1 MGKFKFS
8 DYTPANV
15 AKPAKVLDGGGYT
28 SANNLLKFAKV
39 EYPKQECS
47 STLAKV
53 SNTLANQEPFKT
65 NNLSNISNFS
75 RGQGLKPEKT
85 YQQEHYELWLQ
96 ANKLADWID
105 DSNSEIPWQERTARV
120 PELQEMAVEIDL
132 LIDVLETQIKTGFEI
147 MPDGEKKYK
156 GLDGVW
162 YPYKAK
168 LQPEDEAVKPEKC
181 PASCK
186 QTGRCYSTTWF
197 TGKPG
202 PFPGPVCSDTTD
214 CIWIETGK
222 HEEMKR

>member
-1 MGKFKFS
+1 MNIFEKSGISF
-8 DYTPANV
+8 TMV
-15 AKPAKVLDGGGYT
+15 
-28 SANNLLKFAKV
+28 NNKLRV
-39 EYPKQECS
+39 E
-47 STLAKV
+47 
-53 SNTLANQEPFKT
+53 
-65 NNLSNISNFS
+65 
-75 RGQGLKPEKT
+75 GLKNLPGNTANEIRRQIRENKKDIIQGI
-85 YQQEHYELWLQ
+85 YQQEHDALWQ
-96 ANKLADWID
+96 KADELADWID
-105 DSNSEIPWQERTARV
+105 DPDSKVAWQERAARV

-132 LIDVLETQIKTGFEI
+132 LIDKLETQIKTGFEI
-147 MPDGEKKYK
+147 MPDGGKKYK

>member
-1 MGKFKFS
+1 MNIFEKSGISF
-8 DYTPANV
+8 TMV
-15 AKPAKVLDGGGYT
+15 
-28 SANNLLKFAKV
+28 NNKLRV
-39 EYPKQECS
+39 E
-47 STLAKV
+47 
-53 SNTLANQEPFKT
+53 
-65 NNLSNISNFS
+65 
-75 RGQGLKPEKT
+75 GLKNLPGNTANEIRRQIRENKKDIIQGI
-85 YQQEHYELWLQ
+85 YQQEHDALWQ
-96 ANKLADWID
+96 KADKLADWID
-105 DSNSEIPWQERTARV
+105 NPNSEIPWQERTTKITD
-120 PELQEMAVEIDL
+120 LQEMSAEIDR
-132 LIDVLETQIKTGFEI
+132 LIGELEKQIETGIETL
-147 MPDGEKKYK
+147 PDGGKKYK